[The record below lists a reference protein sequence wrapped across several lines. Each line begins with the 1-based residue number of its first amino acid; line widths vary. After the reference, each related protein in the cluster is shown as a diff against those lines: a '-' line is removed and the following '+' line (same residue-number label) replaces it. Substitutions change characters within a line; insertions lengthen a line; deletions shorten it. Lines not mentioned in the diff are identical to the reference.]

1 MYIIHLGMTTENY
14 SLSHPHIRRTLN
26 SKTVFWVRSS
36 RPFSNTE
43 TQRGKIALSTEA
55 TLPLW
60 LLMLKLEIGL
70 RVPCHSQLVFVLNS
84 CLGTFPS
91 LVLTLSILFIN
102 IRGGK
107 QQERA
112 KSKGFYKFKCER
124 ISFSITHTPSVLD
137 HMDTDGIQV
146 SFCI

>member
-1 MYIIHLGMTTENY
+1 MYAIHPGTTTENY

-26 SKTVFWVRSS
+26 SKPVFWVRPS

-43 TQRGKIALSTEA
+43 SQREKIALSTEA

-60 LLMLKLEIGL
+60 LLMLKLDIGL
-70 RVPCHSQLVFVLNS
+70 RVPCHSQLVFVLYS

-91 LVLTLSILFIN
+91 LVLTLSTLFIN

-107 QQERA
+107 Q
-112 KSKGFYKFKCER
+112 
-124 ISFSITHTPSVLD
+124 
-137 HMDTDGIQV
+137 
-146 SFCI
+146 